1 MKAEGSRQKYGS
13 ARQKEIPLNKFRGF
27 NKDTL
32 FFGAARLEIHFLPL
46 LINQFRGLKPVWQRV
61 ELLSSFCRLPS
72 VLCLSLVIANSI
84 DNLAFS
90 QTPPPS
96 SDQGVVNNQSGYA
109 CLDLNIDNLTT
120 YLLRDLPSYTN
131 RVTQR
136 ARRRSR
142 GAEVYSYMLLAGRP
156 EFTPLPLNPGI
167 YTANASQSSELG
179 VDQVFFTTLNR
190 QYIRGQ
196 AVELQEFHWL
206 LLTKTQSSWRL
217 VMMFTQTGSSPK
229 QQPPSPPRDSSKG
242 TVAQAIN
249 IWLRDCQAG
258 TVRMPAVNK

>member
-1 MKAEGSRQKYGS
+1 MTNDS
-13 ARQKEIPLNKFRGF
+13 FRHK
-27 NKDTL
+27 NTTPAL
-32 FFGAARLEIHFLPL
+32 SETLPL
-46 LINQFRGLKPVWQRV
+46 EKRGLERDFAHMSL
-61 ELLSSFCRLPS
+61 ELFSKTFCRLPLLAERS
-72 VLCLSLVIANSI
+72 RGAAFCLSLLIVSSI

-90 QTPPPS
+90 QNPPAS
-96 SDQGVVNNQSGYA
+96 SSQGVVKSLFA
-109 CLDLNIDNLTT
+109 CSELNVDTLTT

-136 ARRRSR
+136 ARRLSRS
-142 GAEVYSYMLLAGRP
+142 AEVYSYMLVAGRP

-167 YTANASQSSELG
+167 YTADASESADLG
-179 VDQVFFTTLNR
+179 VEQVFFTTLSR

-206 LLTKTQSSWRL
+206 LLTKTETSWRL
-217 VMMFTQTGSSPK
+217 VMMFTQTGSFPK

-249 IWLRDCQAG
+249 LWLRDCQVG
-258 TVRMPAVNK
+258 SVRMGGVNKSDRILPK